1 MFTLQQLNLAFY
13 LYTKSIYFEIRI
25 ENDDD
30 NDDDDI
36 VDVQVCEDY
45 EDDEREKFSEDL
57 AGIKKRFSHTK
68 VKRKWVSKMVF

>member
-30 NDDDDI
+30 DI
-36 VDVQVCEDY
+36 VNVQVCEDY

>member
-1 MFTLQQLNLAFY
+1 MMIMMLMILLM
-13 LYTKSIYFEIRI
+13 
-25 ENDDD
+25 
-30 NDDDDI
+30 
-36 VDVQVCEDY
+36 QVCEDY